1 MKFYNYSLQH
11 AIGLKPPLQILLFLK
26 FSESKGCSKIS
37 KIIKNLS
44 KNVSSFLTQQAW
56 SLELPASAEQT
67 PLKIFPVSVVK

>member
-11 AIGLKPPLQILLFLK
+11 ATGLKPPLQILFLK
-26 FSESKGCSKIS
+26 FSESKACSKIS